1 MSQSRKSVFS
11 TPISRRSLG
20 KSVGLAAA
28 GTLAASVTP
37 FNIVRAQGGPLKV
50 GVLLPRSGVQ
60 AGLGQSS
67 FRGAE
72 IAPGLLK
79 EMGYGFPVEIM
90 SGDTESSVDVA
101 RSRAEKLIAD
111 GAHVLVGAFDSGQTN
126 AIAQVAE
133 QHGVPFVINIGADPK
148 TTEQGYK
155 FVFRV
160 FLTGP
165 QLTVNGLNLFKEV
178 FAESGTTPKTA
189 VFMHVNDTFGQ
200 AMNNAVTALVPK
212 LGMPFQIVE
221 NIAYDPAARD
231 LSVEVSKAKGTK
243 ADLLMLVSRLNDG
256 ILLVR
261 EMVKQR
267 WEPMGIMSPGSPGM
281 YDEPFL
287 KSLGKYAD
295 YCISNV
301 PWFNPKAELTGTI
314 IKHFKQRYPNDVPD
328 FHLLNLGYTFE
339 AILVAADAYKRAGST
354 AGTALADALRKT
366 NITKRAMLGGPIVF
380 DAKGQNNSNRSACL
394 QNRNGVPTVVLPK
407 DVAVEKLVFPMPG
420 WAKRA

>member
-1 MSQSRKSVFS
+1 MSKRKSS
-11 TPISRRSLG
+11 LTTPISRRTFG
-20 KSVGLAAA
+20 IAAA
-28 GTLAASVTP
+28 GTLAATVTP
-37 FNIVRAQGGPLKV
+37 FNIVRAQGGPLKI
-50 GVLLPRSGVQ
+50 GVLLPRSGIQ

-79 EMGYGFPVEIM
+79 EMGYSAGVEIM

-148 TTEQGYK
+148 TTQQGYK

-160 FLTGP
+160 FLTAP
-165 QLTVNGLNLFKEV
+165 QLITNGLALFKEL
-178 FAESGTTPKTA
+178 FAATKAEPKTA
-189 VFMHVNDTFGQ
+189 VFMHVNDTFGT
-200 AMNNAVTALVPK
+200 AIRGAVGAIAPK
-212 LGMPFQIVE
+212 VNLPFQIVE
-221 NIAYDPAARD
+221 TISYDPAARD

-314 IKHFKQRYPNDVPD
+314 LKHFKQRYPNDIAD

-339 AILVAADAYKRAGST
+339 AILVAADAHKRAGST
-354 AGTALADALRKT
+354 DGKALADAMRKT
-366 NITKRAMLGGPIVF
+366 NITQRAMLGGPIVF
-380 DAKGQNNSNRSACL
+380 DATGQNNSNRSACL
-394 QNRNGVPTVVLPK
+394 QNRNGVPTVVLPA
-407 DVAVEKLVFPMPG
+407 DAAVMPPVFPMPG
-420 WAKRA
+420 WAQRT